1 MGKAQQIFG
10 GQSPT
15 PTPTPVPGAPMS
27 KAQEVFSAPIEQTK
41 APAQPKT
48 FFDNA
53 VDFLAGT
60 PEKDPL
66 AIGVTPKGEEMYGEG
81 FEGWLRKTAA
91 RFFDPAKRS
100 EGISYER
107 QQQIEEEA
115 RQAAQAWAGAGEGRE
130 DWKGFYQAGTQ
141 AGLLNK
147 ERAAKGEGVSV
158 ALGEL
163 GQAAR
168 TAIVDVGIM
177 GLLQLGDIATRKVGA
192 ASEGLEDIANATSTI
207 PQWNPYEQNKA
218 WVERNMPQAAPLLN
232 GLNSMGQEIN
242 PAGVSWNLLR
252 YAEGQAR
259 KGDFL
264 GAIGGTLA
272 APVALLSGPIGA
284 KLVSGIAGLGV
295 RAFGDAQ
302 EKAAVER
309 NMRASNMLYTQ
320 MWDPLV
326 KAQIM
331 RELEAGT
338 PVQVIEEN
346 LMNPWAELGG
356 SLVLD
361 PINFVGGGAAKGG
374 KFLAGA
380 ENAAEVAPEVS
391 KAFATLSD
399 ASKAADQV
407 TAAKDAV
414 LKASQIID
422 SKADDLA
429 KMAGN
434 YSPAAMTASGKS
446 FTMSRVTG
454 GFLKFLVGQFK
465 DDPEQA
471 AAVVREMARFAQ
483 AGDEAEKVRALAYL
497 ASVPGGERVFSN
509 AGLATMA
516 IMRKLPDPDSL
527 ARMAQAAASKGDDIA
542 AKSENVAEWAAGLM
556 DKAAKD
562 LFPTVDEIKA
572 ADPERYKALPGY
584 VKALNELAGRE
595 SAAGKLYRNLNS
607 FFSTV
612 YMGLSPAYA
621 VRNALG
627 NSVTMAVDMGI
638 EKGAKSFFF
647 QASNSFKPGQML
659 KRAQDNIAEMV
670 GSLPVDLK
678 STETLATEAGTRF
691 GALGVSERM
700 EQAARTYIMQNAIAQ
715 EMDRAIRTTLP
726 GVDGLRAAGMSDE
739 QAAFAA
745 SLVQKHKGNMKKVEQ
760 EMREYLRRTGGVIEA
775 QRLVQPS
782 RKLRGFLQIY
792 GLEKQLDEALSAP
805 TLEQFNQQL
814 DAIVKDM
821 RLQAELASGEAARVA
836 ENSVEAGV
844 IDGVVSG
851 VKNTPL
857 GRSLDAAFNHMAQSF
872 RNAREAA
879 YKTADDALNNLFAQ
893 AQQAGDWQTA
903 QAISQAKTKL
913 GQLQLE
919 PLGQRVAGQIDAQ
932 RVKIRQLVSD
942 VKGGNI
948 PVENAIAQL
957 DMQFPSGNQFKVSE
971 LFDTAME
978 SQASFGD
985 FIWNQYWPALSA
997 SWWGD
1002 FNFSQLAQAEGILN
1016 NLGLKGSDIL
1026 APVDELMREGVRLS
1040 DSIVR
1045 AKGDPNMI
1053 NAAMDLLDEADM
1065 AGDMGYVNEM
1075 GEIVRRATEMGWK
1088 GGDRRIL
1095 AAVNK
1100 DLAQKAKGITEALP
1114 GGLDA
1119 AITTPKKNLP
1129 LPLRKF
1135 VEDAVKQ
1142 LESSLASGEA
1152 GKRAAAGAF
1161 GTTNPQWYR
1170 DLFAQGKGG
1179 RERIFAALDRIAEG
1193 KDKGAVAER
1202 LKEIGLGWIWDGDPI
1217 SGTPPNLYLM
1227 QLTGATEEQI
1237 AKAAEAARDIY
1248 SKFYGRDMN
1257 PNEIMALDTVNSFWQ
1272 AVDEAT
1278 PQEMAAMNTRLSELA
1293 AYFPDDLAEP
1303 FNRFVELADK
1313 LGRQLGD
1320 KGPKYRQM
1328 GEITVEQATEA
1339 LQKRGFDFTQ
1349 PAAPRPFVRSA
1360 AQHSMIGATRE
1371 NIDGFLK
1378 EAEQY
1383 KQVVAQNWN
1392 KPLPGQPVN
1401 RINAKKLGDW
1411 LNTAEDRMAKARQV
1425 ALEVARAKADFV
1437 LHAYGDKTYLDTAL
1451 AFVYPYHY
1459 WYGRTYKNWAQ
1470 RAISSPATLAA
1481 YGKYRRTMEQLHA
1494 GLPDWWKYNLSTNDL
1509 PGVDMENPL
1518 YFNLEAT
1525 LNPLNGLTGVDFHDG
1540 RKRVDWLS
1548 RTVDDMGKFGPSMF
1562 TPLSWLMSA
1571 YLYGQGEEEAA
1582 TRWMGRLIPQ
1592 SATVKAGLN
1601 MLGVQA
1607 PQIGQYGKYGEYDPF
1622 VNLFQGGLDP
1632 YERGRVGRALAA
1644 LVQDGTIT
1652 QEQAI
1657 DAANTQ
1663 SGDVWDAA
1671 VNRATN
1677 LRAPGQMASYILG
1690 VGFKGRTNEDVQVD
1704 NFYRDYYQT
1713 MDAAANMPPETYREA
1728 MRQLA
1733 IKYPF
1738 MDAVLIARRA
1748 DDDRNSAYAYNVL
1761 GRIPPGQSRAL
1772 LDKAGITSEMMARF
1786 YDGKG
1791 TFKGW
1796 TQTDIQRFMAGVA
1809 DMGALLAM
1817 PDGQS
1822 KQEWNE
1828 ARNRWGNMRDA
1839 MAQQFG
1845 KDIAEK
1851 MDYYFGLEKEQ
1862 QRLFIDAHPEL
1873 QAAFDFQSQAYA
1885 TDPVLY
1891 KYYGGIESLNK
1902 FYRSQ
1907 MYGILETKYG
1917 ADISAK
1923 WDEYYRLQIENATAA
1938 KQYYRAHPE
1947 LAAYSKDKKTLQME
1961 LNRAVANLATYMP
1974 DDPTWNIRQDFQAQS
1989 QTQEEMLGIVS
2000 PSPAPSWGEW
2010 QAVLGPALAN
2020 IVRDYIVSGEKL
2032 SSAAANQLEYMAGQ
2046 YGFRDENEMIQ
2057 AIGASINR

>member
-1 MGKAQQIFG
+1 MSKAQQIFG
-10 GQSPT
+10 SGQPPA
-15 PTPTPVPGAPMS
+15 PTPTPVPGTPPN
-27 KAQEVFSAPIEQTK
+27 KAQEIFGTPVQTGG

-48 FFDNA
+48 FLDNA
-53 VDFLAGT
+53 VDWLAGA

-66 AIGVTPKGEEMYGEG
+66 AIGTTPAGEKMYGEG
-81 FEGWLRKTAA
+81 FEGWMRKTAA
-91 RFFDPAKRS
+91 RFYDPAKRS

-107 QQQIEEEA
+107 QQQIEAEA
-115 RQAAQAWAGAGEGRE
+115 RQAAQAWASGGEGRE
-130 DWKGFYQAGTQ
+130 NWKDFYQAGTQ
-141 AGLLNK
+141 AALLNK
-147 ERAAKGEGVSV
+147 ERSARGEGVSV

-163 GQAAR
+163 GQLTR
-168 TAIVDVGIM
+168 TAVTDVGIM

-192 ASEGLEDIANATSTI
+192 ASEGLEDIANATSTL
-207 PQWNPYEQNKA
+207 PQWNPYTQNQQWIEQ
-218 WVERNMPQAAPLLN
+218 NMPQAAPLLN
-232 GLNSMGQEIN
+232 GLNSMGEEIN

-284 KLVSGIAGLGV
+284 KLVSGIAGLGE

-302 EKAAVER
+302 EKAMVER

-326 KAQIM
+326 KSEIM
-331 RELEAGT
+331 REIEAGT
-338 PVQVIEEN
+338 PMQVIEER
-346 LMNPWAELGG
+346 LTNPWAELGG

-361 PINFVGGGAAKGG
+361 PLNFDAGAKAG

-380 ENAAEVAPEVS
+380 EDAASVAPEVS
-391 KAFATLSD
+391 KAFSTLAD
-399 ASKAADQV
+399 ASKAGDQLG
-407 TAAKDAV
+407 AAQDAV
-414 LKASQIID
+414 RVASQVID
-422 SKADDLA
+422 QKAADLIKQA
-429 KMAGN
+429 SN
-434 YSPAAMTASGKS
+434 YSPTALTASGKS

-471 AAVVREMARFAQ
+471 AAVVRAMSQFAQ
-483 AGDEAEKVRALAYL
+483 ATDEAGKINALTYL

-516 IMRKLPDPDSL
+516 VMRKLPDPDSL

-542 AKSENVAEWAAGLM
+542 AKGQNVAEWAAKLM

-584 VKALNELAGRE
+584 VKALNDLAGRE
-595 SAAGKLYRNLNS
+595 SASGKLYRSLNS
-607 FFSTV
+607 FFSGV
-612 YMGLSPAYA
+612 YMGLSPAFA
-621 VRNALG
+621 VRNALA
-627 NSVTMAVDMGI
+627 NSVTMAADMGI

-647 QASNSFKPGQML
+647 QTSNFFKPGQML
-659 KRAQDNIAEMV
+659 TRAQQNIVDMI
-670 GSLPVDLK
+670 GSLPSDLK
-678 STETLATEAGTRF
+678 STQSLAEEAGSRF
-691 GALGVSERM
+691 GALGASERM

-715 EMDRAIRTTLP
+715 ELDRAVRTALP
-726 GVDGLRAAGMSDE
+726 RVDGLAGAGMSNE
-739 QAAFAA
+739 QVSFLV
-745 SLVQKHKGNMKKVEQ
+745 SLTQKHKGDMRKVANEFKD
-760 EMREYLRRTGGVIEA
+760 YLRGTGGVIEA

-782 RKLRGFLQIY
+782 RKLRGFLQNY

-805 TLEQFNQQL
+805 TLEQFNQQI
-814 DAIVKDM
+814 DTIVSDM
-821 RLQAELASGEAARVA
+821 RMQAELASGEAARVA
-836 ENSVEAGV
+836 EGSIEAGV
-844 IDGVVSG
+844 VDGVVTG

-857 GRSLDAAFNHMAQSF
+857 GQALDTAFNHMAQAF

-879 YKTADDALNNLFAQ
+879 YKTSDDALNNLFAQ

-903 QAISQAKTKL
+903 QAISQAKTKI

-919 PLGQRVAGQIDAQ
+919 PLGQRVASQIDAH
-932 RVKIRQLVSD
+932 RTFVRQLVND
-942 VKGGNI
+942 VRAQRI
-948 PVENAIAQL
+948 PVQDAVARL
-957 DMQFPSGNQFKVSE
+957 TMQFPSGNQFKAGE

-978 SQASFGD
+978 SPQSFGD
-985 FIWNQYWPALSA
+985 FIWTQYWPALSA
-997 SWWGD
+997 EWWGD
-1002 FNFSQLAQAEGILN
+1002 FNHSQMAQAEQILTG
-1016 NLGLKGSDIL
+1016 LGLDGKSIL

-1053 NAAMDLLDEADM
+1053 NAAMDMLDEADM
-1065 AGDMGYVNEM
+1065 AGEAGFVNEM

-1100 DLAQKAKGITEALP
+1100 DLAQQAKGITEALP

-1135 VEDAVKQ
+1135 VEDTLRT
-1142 LESSLASGEA
+1142 LESSLASGQA
-1152 GKRAAAGAF
+1152 GKQTAAGAF

-1179 RERIFAALDRIAEG
+1179 RDRIFAALDRIAEG

-1202 LKEIGLGWIWDGDPI
+1202 LKEIGLGWIWDGDPV

-1237 AKAAEAARDIY
+1237 AKAAETAQD
-1248 SKFYGRDMN
+1248 GRDMN

-1303 FNRFVELADK
+1303 FKRFVELADK

-1320 KGPKYRQM
+1320 KGPKYRHM
-1328 GEITVEQATEA
+1328 GEITPQQATEA
-1339 LQKRGFDFTQ
+1339 LQRRGFDFAQ
-1349 PAAPRPFVRSA
+1349 PAAKRPYVRSA

-1383 KQVVAQNWN
+1383 KRLVAENWN

-1401 RINAKKLGDW
+1401 RIDAKKLGTW
-1411 LNTAEDRMAKARQV
+1411 INAAEDNMAKARQV
-1425 ALEVARAKADFV
+1425 ALDVARAKADFA

-1481 YGKYRRTMEQLHA
+1481 YGKYRRTMEQLHT

-1525 LNPLNGLTGVDFHDG
+1525 LNPINGLTGTDFQDG

-1548 RTVDDMGKFGPSMF
+1548 RTADDLGKFGPSMF

-1582 TRWMGRLIPQ
+1582 TRWMGRLLPQ
-1592 SATVKAGLN
+1592 SASVKAGLN
-1601 MLGVQA
+1601 LLGIQG
-1607 PQIGQYGKYGEYDPF
+1607 PQIGEYGKYGEYDPF

-1663 SGDVWDAA
+1663 KGDVWDSA
-1671 VNRATN
+1671 VERATS
-1677 LRAPGQMASYILG
+1677 LRAPGQMASYFLG

-1772 LDKAGITSEMMARF
+1772 LDKAGITSEMMQRF

-1791 TFKGW
+1791 TFKDW

-1817 PDGQS
+1817 PNGES

-1828 ARNRWGNMRDA
+1828 ARNRWGNLREA
-1839 MAQQFG
+1839 MARQFG
-1845 KDIAEK
+1845 PDITEK

-1873 QAAFDFQSQAYA
+1873 QAAFDFQSQAYSS
-1885 TDPVLY
+1885 DPVLY
-1891 KYYGGIESLNK
+1891 KYYGGIESINK

-1917 ADISAK
+1917 SDISAK

-1938 KQYYRAHPE
+1938 KQYYRSHPE
-1947 LAAYSKDKKTLQME
+1947 LAAYTKDKKTLQME
-1961 LNRAVANLATYMP
+1961 VNRAVANLATYMP
-1974 DDPTWNIRQDFQAQS
+1974 DDPTWNIRQDFEAQS
-1989 QTQEEMLGIVS
+1989 QTQEEMLGIVA
-2000 PSPAPSWGEW
+2000 PAPVPTWGEW

-2020 IVRDYIVSGEKL
+2020 IVRDYFVTGDKL

-2046 YGFRDENEMIQ
+2046 YGFRDENAMLQ